1 MGVDFIYPEFEV
13 VRNKDRCI
21 GCRVCE
27 RQCANEVHWY
37 DSDRGVMMSDETK
50 CVNCQRCVSLCPTRA
65 LKIVKSDCRLREN
78 ANWPDATIK
87 EVYKQA
93 GSGGV
98 LLSSMGNPNPLP
110 VYWDKILINASQV
123 TNPPID
129 PLREPMETKVFLG
142 KKPDKIERDEN
153 GNVAALS
160 ANALKINKI
169 ARDTASISQ
178 KILQET
184 GENGV
189 MIPIGALTGIEALA
203 GAGKRINIDILPV
216 CSVVCSFSSA
226 FESVGIN
233 QTKHSI
239 YLNVLADI
247 SIVMASRTDHFAV
260 QTDVLAGECVIV
272 GKIPEMY
279 FQTDLSGRTSGL

>member
-1 MGVDFIYPEFEV
+1 MQKSAPHAYAISAAKKRKKRRILRLVCILIAFFLAALIYFQTNV
-13 VRNKDRCI
+13 T
-21 GCRVCE
+21 RVLI
-27 RQCANEVHWY
+27 
-37 DSDRGVMMSDETK
+37 S
-50 CVNCQRCVSLCPTRA
+50 VS
-65 LKIVKSDCRLREN
+65 E
-78 ANWPDATIK
+78 ATMRSSAVEAINSA
-87 EVYKQA
+87 VYKTL
-93 GSGGV
+93 GS
-98 LLSSMGNPNPLP
+98 NPSYEDL
-110 VYWDKILINASQV
+110 V
-123 TNPPID
+123 
-129 PLREPMETKVFLG
+129 
-142 KKPDKIERDEN
+142 KIERDEN

-233 QTKHSI
+233 QTKHQ
-239 YLNVLADI
+239 LLLEVCVDA
-247 SIVMASRTDHFAV
+247 
-260 QTDVLAGECVIV
+260 DVLLPWEIRSTQIVTEVLVAETIIV
-272 GKIPEMY
+272 GRVPQTY
-279 FQTDLSGRTSGL
+279 FYTGET

>member
-1 MGVDFIYPEFEV
+1 MSGAYKPSYTYEATNAHMRNCSGETMQKSTPHAYAIVAAKKRKKRKILRLVCILIAFFLAALIYFQTNV
-13 VRNKDRCI
+13 T
-21 GCRVCE
+21 RVLI
-27 RQCANEVHWY
+27 
-37 DSDRGVMMSDETK
+37 S
-50 CVNCQRCVSLCPTRA
+50 VS
-65 LKIVKSDCRLREN
+65 E
-78 ANWPDATIK
+78 ATMRSSAVEAINSA
-87 EVYKQA
+87 VYKTL
-93 GSGGV
+93 GS
-98 LLSSMGNPNPLP
+98 NPSYEDL
-110 VYWDKILINASQV
+110 V
-123 TNPPID
+123 
-129 PLREPMETKVFLG
+129 
-142 KKPDKIERDEN
+142 KIERDES

-233 QTKHSI
+233 QTKHSDLFKRACG
-239 YLNVLADI
+239 YQYRDGFAHRSFRRADGRACGRVRDRGKNPRNVFSDGSFGQNKRLVTYYKNWGFERQAQSLI
-247 SIVMASRTDHFAV
+247 SVRFRV
-260 QTDVLAGECVIV
+260 
-272 GKIPEMY
+272 
-279 FQTDLSGRTSGL
+279 F

>member
-1 MGVDFIYPEFEV
+1 MSGAYKPSYTYEATSAHMRNCSGETMQKSAPQAYAIAAAKKRKKRRILRLVCILIAFFLAALIYFQTNV
-13 VRNKDRCI
+13 T
-21 GCRVCE
+21 RVLI
-27 RQCANEVHWY
+27 
-37 DSDRGVMMSDETK
+37 S
-50 CVNCQRCVSLCPTRA
+50 VS
-65 LKIVKSDCRLREN
+65 E
-78 ANWPDATIK
+78 ATMRSSAVEAINSA
-87 EVYKQA
+87 VYKTL
-93 GSGGV
+93 GS
-98 LLSSMGNPNPLP
+98 NPSYEDL
-110 VYWDKILINASQV
+110 V
-123 TNPPID
+123 
-129 PLREPMETKVFLG
+129 
-142 KKPDKIERDEN
+142 KIERDEN